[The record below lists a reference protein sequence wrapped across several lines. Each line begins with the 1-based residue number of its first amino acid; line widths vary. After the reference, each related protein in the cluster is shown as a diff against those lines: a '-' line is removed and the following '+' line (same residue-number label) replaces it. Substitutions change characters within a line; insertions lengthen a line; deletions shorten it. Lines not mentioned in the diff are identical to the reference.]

1 MLLLCERKVRV
12 KNEEGGIGTALK
24 AERERTVAA
33 AKTQTNPNPQSCF
46 RFKCQRIYA
55 FVYNV
60 SIFYYLVD
68 SNTAL

>member
-33 AKTQTNPNPQSCF
+33 AKTQTNPNPAELLQIQMSKDL
-46 RFKCQRIYA
+46 RLRI
-55 FVYNV
+55 
-60 SIFYYLVD
+60 
-68 SNTAL
+68 

>member
-33 AKTQTNPNPQSCF
+33 AKRRQTNP
-46 RFKCQRIYA
+46 
-55 FVYNV
+55 
-60 SIFYYLVD
+60 D
-68 SNTAL
+68 SAELLQMSKDLRLLI